1 MSRHRFIAAECGHY
15 PVRRLCQVLG
25 VPASGFYA
33 WQADQQ
39 RAVGHPKTPAWET
52 ALVKVFGVHKRR
64 YGTRRLQ
71 VALREKGHRVG
82 RQRLRTAMRRRGLHA
97 LQPKAFTPRTT
108 DSTHGLR
115 CAPNRLLDQPKPTR
129 ANRVWVSDITYLPL
143 ANGDW
148 AYLCAFQDMASK
160 HVVGWQVGA
169 TMPEELVTTALQRA
183 FWSQP
188 SAPGLLVHSDRGG
201 QYCGNAYRQLLHDH
215 QALRSQSRR
224 GDCYDNAQAE
234 SLWSRLKTEV
244 LELREWPVFAD
255 LADTQ
260 ASVADYFDYYN
271 HNRLHSSIDYQTPY
285 HTHQQ
290 LLQTTALN
298 CPA

>member
-1 MSRHRFIAAECGHY
+1 MSRYRFIEAQRDHY
-15 PVRRLCQVLG
+15 PVRLLCQLVA
-25 VPASGFYA
+25 VPASGYYA
-33 WQADQQ
+33 WQQAHQQ
-39 RAVGHPKTPAWET
+39 RVVPCEPAWET
-52 ALVKVFGVHKRR
+52 ALVKVFGVHKRC

-71 VALREKGHRVG
+71 VALRKKGHLVG
-82 RQRLRTAMRRRGLHA
+82 RQRLRAAMRRRGLRA

-115 CAPNRLLDQPKPTR
+115 CAPNRLLDQPKPTQ

-160 HVVGWQVGA
+160 QVVGWQVGA
-169 TMPEELVTTALQRA
+169 TMPEELVTSALQRA

-188 SAPGLLVHSDRGG
+188 PTSGLVVHSDRGG
-201 QYCGNAYRQLLHDH
+201 QYCGNAYRKLLHDH
-215 QALRSQSRR
+215 QAVRSQSRR

-244 LELREWPVFAD
+244 LEVRERPVFAD
-255 LADTQ
+255 LADAQ
-260 ASVADYFDYYN
+260 ASVAEYFDYYN
-271 HNRLHSSIDYQTPY
+271 HERLHSSIDYQTPY
-285 HTHQQ
+285 YTHQQ
-290 LLQTTALN
+290 LLQLNALN

>member
-1 MSRHRFIAAECGHY
+1 MSRYCFIEAQRGHY
-15 PVRRLCQVLG
+15 PVRLLCQLVE
-25 VPASGFYA
+25 VPASGYYA
-33 WQADQQ
+33 WQRAQQ
-39 RAVGHPKTPAWET
+39 QAVTQSEPAWET
-52 ALVKVFGVHKRR
+52 ALVKVFGVHKRC

-71 VALREKGHRVG
+71 VALRKKGHRVG

-115 CAPNRLLDQPKPTR
+115 CAPNRLLDQPKPTQ

-143 ANGDW
+143 ANGEW

-160 HVVGWQVGA
+160 RVVGWQVGA
-169 TMPEELVTTALQRA
+169 TMPEELVTSALQRG
-183 FWSQP
+183 FGSQP
-188 SAPGLLVHSDRGG
+188 PAPGLLVHSDRGG
-201 QYCGNAYRQLLHDH
+201 QYCGNAYRKLLHDH
-215 QALRSQSRR
+215 QAQRSQSRR

-244 LELREWPVFAD
+244 LEVRERPVFAD
-255 LADTQ
+255 LADAQ
-260 ASVADYFDYYN
+260 RSVADYFDYYN
-271 HNRLHSSIDYQTPY
+271 HERLHASIGYQTPY
-285 HTHQQ
+285 CTHQQ
-290 LLQTTALN
+290 LLQLSTLN

>member
-1 MSRHRFIAAECGHY
+1 MSRYRFIEGQRSQY
-15 PVRRLCQVLG
+15 PVRLLCHVMA
-25 VPASGFYA
+25 VPASGYYA
-33 WQADQQ
+33 WQHARQQ
-39 RAVGHPKTPAWET
+39 AVAQLEPAWET
-52 ALVKVFGVHKRR
+52 DLIKVFGVHKRC

-71 VALREKGHRVG
+71 VALRKKGHRVG
-82 RQRLRTAMRRRGLHA
+82 RQRLRAAMRRRGLRA

-115 CAPNRLLDQPKPTR
+115 CALNRLLDQPKPTQ

-143 ANGDW
+143 ANGEW

-169 TMPEELVTTALQRA
+169 TMPEELVTSALQRA

-188 SAPGLLVHSDRGG
+188 PAPGLLVHSDRGG
-201 QYCGNAYRQLLHDH
+201 QYCGKAYRQLLHEH

-244 LELREWPVFAD
+244 LEVRERPVFAD
-255 LADTQ
+255 LAEAQ
-260 ASVADYFDYYN
+260 RSVAEYFDYYN
-271 HNRLHSSIDYQTPY
+271 HERLHSSIDYQTPY
-285 HTHQQ
+285 HAHQQ
-290 LLQTTALN
+290 LLPLNTLN